1 MINTWAWCGWLL
13 AGLVALSLTRNP
25 TYLVIIFLSI
35 TLVSTVLVRRA
46 GARRGFFSPLYFLG
60 FICLT
65 ASLFN
70 ALTSHFGN
78 TILFAIPGQIPLFS
92 GAVTL
97 EALTYGAL
105 NGLVLSGLFVTFMV
119 FNQALP
125 ARALVRLIPRAF
137 SPLAVVISIA
147 VTFIPATRRELE
159 LIREAQAVRGH
170 RVRGVRD
177 ALPLFMPLLVGG
189 LERAFQ
195 LAEAMTARGFG
206 GEGEA
211 AAHAFRDRLA
221 MLAGLLLVLAGWLL
235 NLVTNSSPVWSGILI
250 TAGVALILAVL
261 ILASSRSVSTTYR
274 TESWSVRDGIVLAG
288 AALVLVVFVVPNISP
303 WHFMQSYNPY
313 PQITLPSF
321 NPWAGCAILG
331 LLLPAFLVV
340 SVSK

>member
-13 AGLVALSLTRNP
+13 AGLVSLSLTRNP
-25 TYLVIIFLSI
+25 TYLLIIFLSI

-78 TILFAIPGQIPLFS
+78 TVLFTIPGQIPLLS

-97 EALTYGAL
+97 EALIYGAL
-105 NGLVLSGLFVTFMV
+105 NGLVLSGLFVIFMV

-147 VTFIPATRRELE
+147 VTFIPATRRELD

-177 ALPLFMPLLVGG
+177 ALPLLMPLLVGG

-206 GEGEA
+206 GQGE
-211 AAHAFRDRLA
+211 AAHAFRGRFA
-221 MLAGLLLVLAGWLL
+221 MLGGLLLVLAGWLL
-235 NLVTNSSPVWSGILI
+235 KLVTGGSLVWSGILI
-250 TAGVALILAVL
+250 TAGVALILAVF
-261 ILASSRSVSTTYR
+261 ILVSSRSVSTTYR

-288 AALVLVVFVVPNISP
+288 AALVLVVFVVPSISP
-303 WHFMQSYNPY
+303 WHFMQNYNPY

-321 NPWAGCAILG
+321 NPWVGCSILG

>member
-13 AGLVALSLTRNP
+13 AGLVSLSLTRNP

-35 TLVSTVLVRRA
+35 TLVSTVLVRRT
-46 GARRGFFSPLYFLG
+46 GARRGFFSPLHFLG
-60 FICLT
+60 FVSLT

-78 TILFAIPGQIPLFS
+78 TVLFIIPGQIPLLS

-97 EALTYGAL
+97 EALIYGAL
-105 NGLVLSGLFVTFMV
+105 NGLVLSGLCVIFMV

-125 ARALVRLIPRAF
+125 ARALIRLIPRAF
-137 SPLAVVISIA
+137 APLAVVISIA
-147 VTFIPATRRELE
+147 VTFIPATRRELD

-206 GEGEA
+206 GQGEA
-211 AAHAFRDRLA
+211 AAHAFRGRFA
-221 MLAGLLLVLAGWLL
+221 MLAGLLLVLTGWLL
-235 NLVTNSSPVWSGILI
+235 KMVMGSSLVWAGILI
-250 TAGVALILAVL
+250 AAGVALILAVFVVV
-261 ILASSRSVSTTYR
+261 SSRSVSTTYR
-274 TESWSVRDGIVLAG
+274 TESWSVRDGVVLAG
-288 AALVLVVFVVPNISP
+288 AALVLVVFLVPSLSP
-303 WHFMQSYNPY
+303 WHFMQNYNPY

-321 NPWAGCAILG
+321 NPWVGGAILG
-331 LLLPAFLVV
+331 LLVPAFLIVP
-340 SVSK
+340 VSK